1 MAELPLHGLPLVEEA
16 NASGDVAEIFENVKR
31 SLQMPYVPN
40 MMKAMAISPTTLK
53 VYTDL
58 MLSFYQHT
66 TLPQSLVSIIHFTV
80 AEKSNC
86 TYCTVGNELM
96 CRTLGVDEDT
106 LKAIAKDLG
115 EVNPERIRIII
126 EFALKAALNP
136 QELEPAD
143 YDAVRAQGITNE
155 EIVEIILVAGMAVLA
170 DIMADGL
177 KVELEKQVID
187 ALAQ

>member
-1 MAELPLHGLPLVEEA
+1 MAEIPPHGLALVDEESP
-16 NASGDVAEIFENVKR
+16 NPEVAEIFDNIKR
-31 SLQMPYVPN
+31 AMQMPYVPN
-40 MMKAMAISPTTLK
+40 MMRAMAISPSVLK
-53 VYTDL
+53 VYTGMMGL
-58 MLSFYQHT
+58 FFENA

-96 CRTLGVDEDT
+96 CRTLGVDEAT
-106 LKAIAKDLG
+106 LKTIATDLG
-115 EVNPERIRIII
+115 DVNPERIRIII
-126 EFALKAALNP
+126 EFAVKAALHP
-136 QELEPAD
+136 QDLEPAD
-143 YDAVRAQGITNE
+143 YDAMRAQGVTNE

-177 KVELEKQVID
+177 KIEVEKEVLD